1 MPNRTARPLATAVT
15 MLLLALGALV
25 GGASPAAAEGSS
37 DSTMLSLLNHE
48 RTSRGL
54 AALQSASDLVQVA
67 AAHSAEMAGRNS
79 LYHNS
84 TLSSDV
90 KGWVSLAENVG
101 YGSTAEGI
109 HKALMNSAGHRANI
123 LGTFSQIGVATVR
136 DGSGRLWV
144 TQVFRLPD
152 ATTTNATGSSPIGTV
167 DVVRQEFGVVRV
179 AGWALDK
186 DTSSSIAVHVY
197 GDGKPLRGVTA
208 NLDRPD
214 IGKLF
219 GKGDAH
225 GYNTTVA
232 LPEGVRTVCAY
243 GINAAGTGGRS
254 ALLGCRRV
262 GVRHTPIGRLDAVSP
277 QRDAVVVGGWTLD
290 PDTADSTY
298 VHVYVDG
305 RPVRAISANR
315 DRGDIARAF
324 PGYGTKHGYTAA
336 VPAATGWRTVCVYA
350 VNVSG
355 TAGGSVRL
363 GCSRLWVH

>member
-1 MPNRTARPLATAVT
+1 MPNRTARPLATAVA
-15 MLLLALGALV
+15 LLLLVIGAVV
-25 GGASPAAAEGSS
+25 GGASTASAESSS
-37 DSTMLSLLNHE
+37 DSAMLSLLNSE

-54 AALQSASDLVQVA
+54 PALGAASDLFSVA
-67 AAHSAEMAGRNS
+67 ASHSREMAASGK

-84 TLSSDV
+84 SLSSDV

-109 HKALMNSAGHRANI
+109 HRALMNSAGHRANI
-123 LGTFSQIGVATVR
+123 LGKFSQVGVATVR
-136 DGSGRLWV
+136 DSSGRLWV

-152 ATTTNATGSSPIGTV
+152 ASAAGAAGWSPIGSV
-167 DVVRQEFGVVRV
+167 DVVRQEFGQVRV

-197 GDGKPLRGVTA
+197 GDGRPLRGVSA
-208 NLDRPD
+208 SLSRPD
-214 IGKLF
+214 IGRAF

-225 GYNTTVA
+225 GYDTTVY
-232 LPEGVRTVCAY
+232 LPEGTRTVCAY

-290 PDTADSTY
+290 PDTAGSTGI
-298 VHVYVDG
+298 HVYVDG

-324 PGYGTKHGYTAA
+324 PGYGMAHGYTVA

-350 VNVSG
+350 INVGG
-355 TAGGSVRL
+355 TAGGNVRL
-363 GCSRLWVH
+363 GCSRLWIH